1 MVATIGRDELREK
14 IERGDDFV
22 LVETLP
28 EDVYRQRHLPG
39 AVNLTGLEDAE
50 IAAEA
55 AALLPD
61 KVADIVVYCGSRF

>member
-1 MVATIGRDELREK
+1 MVATISRDELREK

-28 EDVYRQRHLPG
+28 EDAYRQRHRPG
-39 AVNLTGLEDAE
+39 ALNLRALEDAA

-55 AALLPD
+55 AVLLPD
-61 KVADIVVYCGSRF
+61 TGADIVVYRGSRF